1 MFESAEV
8 GHKVEKAAYD
18 KEEPG
23 LREALLNAQFDLS
36 AQGKFAVLILIG
48 GVDGAGKG
56 ETVNLLNEWMDPR
69 HIRTVAYG
77 DPSDEE
83 RERPMMWRFWRSLPP
98 RGQIGVVFG
107 SWYTAPIV
115 DRVLGKST
123 DIQLGHAIDRILH
136 FERMLSDEGV
146 LILKFWF
153 HLSKKAQKKR
163 LEELESNP
171 HTRWRVTTLDWE
183 RFKIYDKFSKIS
195 AHALRETSTAHAP
208 WTVVEGSDPRYRSL
222 TVGKILLEAMR
233 KRLKQKAPPKEPT
246 EAPPFVP
253 VVDNLQLLRSLDLT
267 QKLDKKTY
275 EKRLEKYQGELNLA
289 SRNRKFRNR
298 SLILL
303 FEGSDAAGKGGAIR
317 RITGALDAR
326 QYAVIPVAAPTSE
339 ERVQPYLWRF
349 WRHVP
354 RLGRVTIFD
363 RTWYGRV
370 LVERVEKF
378 CAEQDWM
385 RAYSEI
391 NEFEEQ
397 LVESGAIICKFWLQI
412 SEDEQLKR
420 FKLREKTSFKRF
432 KITEEDWRNRKKW
445 NDYEAAVADMVDRTS
460 TEIAPWTLIE
470 AEDKLFGRLKVVKT
484 VAERLEKEL

>member
-8 GHKVEKAAYD
+8 GHKVEKAVYT
-18 KEEPG
+18 KEEPK

-36 AQGKFAVLILIG
+36 QMGKFAVLIVIG

-77 DPSDEE
+77 ESSDEE

-115 DRVLGKST
+115 DRVIGKSS
-123 DIQLGHAIDRILH
+123 DIQLGNAIDRILH

-163 LEELESNP
+163 LQELESNRY
-171 HTRWRVTTLDWE
+171 TRWRVTKLDWE
-183 RFKIYDKFSKIS
+183 RFKIYDKFSRIS
-195 AHALRETSTAHAP
+195 AHTLRETSTANAP

-222 TVGKILLEAMR
+222 AVGKILLEAMR
-233 KRLKQKAPPKEPT
+233 RRLKEKLIPKDHLAAPL
-246 EAPPFVP
+246 APVM
-253 VVDNLQLLRSLDLT
+253 DNLQLLRSLDLS
-267 QKLDKKTY
+267 QKLEKKTY
-275 EKRLEKYQGELNLA
+275 DKRLEKYQGQLNLA
-289 SRNRKFRNR
+289 SRSKKFRDR

-326 QYAVIPVAAPTSE
+326 QYTVIQVAAPTSE

-378 CAEQDWM
+378 CAEEDWM
-385 RAYSEI
+385 RAYAEI
-391 NEFEEQ
+391 NDFEEQ
-397 LVESGAIICKFWLQI
+397 LVEGGAIICKFWLQI
-412 SEDEQLKR
+412 SADEQLRR

-445 NDYEAAVADMVDRTS
+445 TDYEAAVADLVDRTS
-460 TEIAPWTLIE
+460 TEIAPWTLVE

-484 VAERLEKEL
+484 VAERLAKEL

>member
-8 GHKVEKAAYD
+8 GHKVDKAVYA
-18 KEEPG
+18 KEEPK

-36 AQGKFAVLILIG
+36 QNGKFAVLILIG

-69 HIRTVAYG
+69 HISTVAYG
-77 DPSDEE
+77 EPSDEE

-98 RGQIGVVFG
+98 RGKIGVVFG

-115 DRVLGKST
+115 SRVLGQST
-123 DIQLGHAIDRILH
+123 DIQLGNAIDRILH

-153 HLSKKAQKKR
+153 HLSKKAQKTR
-163 LEELESNP
+163 LLQLESSP
-171 HTRWRVTTLDWE
+171 RTRWRVTKLDWE
-183 RFKIYDKFSKIS
+183 RFKIYDKFTRIS
-195 AHALRETSTAHAP
+195 AHALRETSTANAP

-222 TVGKILLEAMR
+222 TVGKILLAAMR
-233 KRLKQKAPPKEPT
+233 KRLDEKVPLKDSVAAPL
-246 EAPPFVP
+246 APVM
-253 VVDNLQLLRSLDLT
+253 DNLQLLRNLDLT

-275 EKRLEKYQGELNLA
+275 EKRLEKYQGQLNLA
-289 SRNRKFRNR
+289 SRNRKFRDR

-326 QYAVIPVAAPTSE
+326 QYTVIPVAAPTSE

-349 WRHVP
+349 WRHIP

-378 CAEQDWM
+378 CAEEHWM

-391 NEFEEQ
+391 NDFEEQ
-397 LVESGAIICKFWLQI
+397 LVEGGAIICKFWLQI
-412 SEDEQLKR
+412 SSDEQYKR

-432 KITEEDWRNRKKW
+432 KITDEDWRNRKKW
-445 NDYEAAVADMVDRTS
+445 TEYEAAVADMVDRTS

-470 AEDKLFGRLKVVKT
+470 AEDKYFARLKVVKT
-484 VAERLEKEL
+484 VAERLAKEL

>member
-8 GHKVEKAAYD
+8 GHKVDKAVYAR
-18 KEEPG
+18 EEPK

-36 AQGKFAVLILIG
+36 QNGKFAVLILIG

-98 RGQIGVVFG
+98 RGKIGIVFG

-115 DRVLGKST
+115 NRVLGNSNETELKN
-123 DIQLGHAIDRILH
+123 AVDRILH
-136 FERMLSDEGV
+136 FEHMLSNEGV

-153 HLSKKAQKKR
+153 HLSKKAQKTR
-163 LEELESNP
+163 LKELESNP
-171 HTRWRVTTLDWE
+171 RTRWRVTKLDWQ

-195 AHALRETSTAHAP
+195 AHTLRETSTADAP

-222 TVGKILLEAMR
+222 TVGKILLAAMR
-233 KRLKQKAPPKEPT
+233 KRLDQKA
-246 EAPPFVP
+246 APRDKIQAAPLAP
-253 VVDNLQLLRSLDLT
+253 VMDNLQLLRGMNLA
-267 QKLDKKTY
+267 QKIDKKSY
-275 EKRLEKYQGELNLA
+275 EKHLEKHQGELNLLC
-289 SRNRKFRNR
+289 RDKKFRNR

-326 QYAVIPVAAPTSE
+326 QYSVVPVAAPTEE

-349 WRHVP
+349 WRHIP

-378 CAEQDWM
+378 CGEEDWM
-385 RAYSEI
+385 RAYAEI
-391 NEFEEQ
+391 NDFEEQ
-397 LVESGAIICKFWLQI
+397 LVEGGAIVCKFWLQI
-412 SEDEQLKR
+412 SADEQYRR

-432 KITEEDWRNRKKW
+432 KITDEDWRNRKKW
-445 NDYEAAVADMVDRTS
+445 PQYEAAVADMVDRTS
-460 TEIAPWTLIE
+460 TEIAPWTLVE
-470 AEDKLFGRLKVVKT
+470 AEDKYFARVKVVKT
-484 VAERLEKEL
+484 VVERLRAEL